1 MNGLDQIHT
10 TTELAAGSD
19 QAFITL
25 NNFKS
30 FKSIVFETDYSR
42 DCRDLEDLYKSKLS
56 HILSRPELALLRSYK
71 AILESSPLKLES
83 YKPISEKADTKTF
96 VWEGRPP
103 AYHSKP
109 SCEKLRSDYQNFE
122 IPPEI
127 RDKGDSEIA
136 KFRKFF
142 SEHRSLIKDDENKFI
157 DKLEAVFFLKNR
169 PISIFANNS
178 GWLATDNI
186 DLEDL
191 ENTIDLLLHDAEE
204 FRNKDEVT
212 KLKIRNLGYG
222 THRQKEAK
230 EKGTILYIWHHE
242 YKQELKNLLTHY
254 FRVKFNPDL
263 VFSGLLLDTLGF
275 KRCGHCHN

>member
-1 MNGLDQIHT
+1 MNRLDQTHT
-10 TTELAAGSD
+10 TTALAIGSD

-30 FKSIVFETDYSR
+30 IVCKTNYSK
-42 DCRDLEDLYKSKLS
+42 DCQDLEDLYKSKLS
-56 HILSRPELALLRSYK
+56 HILSEPELALLRSYK
-71 AILESSPLKLES
+71 AILESSPLELES
-83 YKPISEKADTKTF
+83 YKPVLKKADTKNH
-96 VWEGRPP
+96 VYKWLPP
-103 AYHSKP
+103 AYHFSS
-109 SCEKLRSDYQNFE
+109 SCERLRSDYQNFE

-127 RDKGDSEIA
+127 KDKGDSEIA
-136 KFRKFF
+136 KFREFF
-142 SEHRSLIKDDENKFI
+142 SEHRSLLKDGEGKFL

-178 GWLATDNI
+178 GSLATDNI
-186 DLEDL
+186 DLEHL
-191 ENTIDLLLHDAEE
+191 ENTIDLLLHDAEK

-222 THRQKEAK
+222 THKQKEAK